1 MAFCACQ
8 DVPATTPWMFQNTRH
23 PMKSIALIARPPSAH
38 RARSYSDIW
47 FPFWNMPR
55 SGLIIT
61 LPTITAMARRN
72 RFIVRFP
79 LDARHYRAGG
89 KPP

>member
-1 MAFCACQ
+1 LSYDTL
-8 DVPATTPWMFQNTRH
+8 DVSGHAT
-23 PMKSIALIARPPSAH
+23 SDEISALIARPPSAH

-79 LDARHYRAGG
+79 LDARHCRAGG